1 MVLAQTVA
9 IDLPRV
15 LFTALVMAAT
25 GAVAWLCSRAVKSID
40 DKADEGRAENRALA
54 ARVHALE
61 LDVARMTSQVSIVS
75 EIHAGVD
82 KIVQAIHESKR
93 DA

>member
-9 IDLPRV
+9 IDIPRM

-25 GAVAWLCSRAVKSID
+25 GAVAWLSSRAVKSID
-40 DKADEGRAENRALA
+40 DKAADLATENKVLS
-54 ARVHALE
+54 ARCHALE
-61 LDVARMTSQVSIVS
+61 LDVARMTSQASIVS